1 METVAARAD
10 EPGPRVA
17 EADDTDGPGE
27 TAEALRWDRFDWC
40 IVAIVGA
47 ATFFVHPIHLILTR
61 PYWLD
66 EAWVADLTRVPWTR
80 LPRLSSSTPVG
91 FVALLRLVPG
101 AGTQR
106 ARLVVLLLSAA
117 TVGMAYVFVR
127 ALAWP
132 SRDRAR
138 VAATI
143 AALVTMLA
151 PLSLARNDLKQY
163 TCDGF
168 CALVVLTVAAR
179 VDRRDGELRN
189 YRAPVWWLAAASVAV
204 FPFSSTSA
212 FVSVAAFAGVFGSA
226 LLRRERRRIIEVAAF
241 GAAAGLA
248 LAIYFAVVV
257 SPNTNSALSAYW
269 DHYYLR
275 GSPWHM
281 LVVTWT
287 RLGAIERW
295 IGMPEAVFVLLVLAG
310 IVTLARLHA
319 TAIAIAVP
327 VLWIELVVVARQ
339 RRYPY
344 LDLRT
349 SHFLLVSSLVVL
361 AIGVFGILQIV
372 YRANRVV
379 AVGAAIAL
387 AWMFALNFLPYV
399 GKLEILS
406 EDARARSR
414 VRRGKHDLARR
425 DTRERLR
432 QFRVLVLLAPW
443 CDHHDHRRHRAR
455 FSGPRARSGRA
466 VPTVAYERGGTRRV
480 ADRARALARR
490 RSREPALHRSVAR
503 RAGREDGLAARVRSR
518 AHHAAP
524 DRRRARAVAGD
535 RTDLVPQTA
544 SAVGSCG
551 GFRRWTARPERGPEK
566 IGGET
571 RPFALAGRKGGEQP
585 GSKP

>member
-1 METVAARAD
+1 MVTARAEPTGTGLHAHRARVLGRPPVCDHPPVETVAARAD

-17 EADDTDGPGE
+17 EADDSGGPGE
-27 TAEALRWDRFDWC
+27 SAQAFRWDRFDWF

-47 ATFFVHPIHLILTR
+47 ATFFVHPIHLMLTR

-106 ARLVVLLLSAA
+106 GRLVVLLLSAG
-117 TVGMAYVFVR
+117 TVGLAYVFVR

-151 PLSLARNDLKQY
+151 PFALARNDLKQY

-168 CALVVLTVAAR
+168 CALIVLTVAAR
-179 VDRRDGELRN
+179 VDRRDGDRRDGDRRHGDR
-189 YRAPVWWLAAASVAV
+189 RAPVWWLAAASVAV
-204 FPFSSTSA
+204 FPFSSTSV
-212 FVSVAAFAGVFGSA
+212 FVSVAAFAGVFASA

-248 LAIYFAVVV
+248 LAIYFAAVV
-257 SPNTNSALSAYW
+257 SPNTNAALSAYW

-295 IGMPEAVFVLLVLAG
+295 IGMPEAVFVVLVLAG

-319 TAIAIAVP
+319 TAIAIAIP
-327 VLWIELVVVARQ
+327 VLWIELAVVAKQ

-349 SHFLLVSSLVVL
+349 SHFLLVTSMVVL
-361 AIGVFGILQIV
+361 AIGVFGILQLV

-406 EDARARSR
+406 EDVRAQAAYVAANMTPHDVILVNDSGSFAFSYYWPHGAITTISDASAQGFRAHVRGLDAMYLPSR
-414 VRRGKHDLARR
+414 TNAA
-425 DTRERLR
+425 
-432 QFRVLVLLAPW
+432 VLEGLQ
-443 CDHHDHRRHRAR
+443 
-455 FSGPRARSGRA
+455 
-466 VPTVAYERGGTRRV
+466 T
-480 ADRARALARR
+480 ALARWR
-490 RSREPALHRSVAR
+490 AAGPGSRLYIVRSHVEPVEKTAWQRAFAAVHITPRQINVGREPL
-503 RAGREDGLAARVRSR
+503 
-518 AHHAAP
+518 
-524 DRRRARAVAGD
+524 
-535 RTDLVPQTA
+535 LVI
-544 SAVGSCG
+544 
-551 GFRRWTARPERGPEK
+551 GP
-566 IGGET
+566 
-571 RPFALAGRKGGEQP
+571 P
-585 GSKP
+585 